1 MRTIEQ
7 IEAEITQATQQK
19 AEITNRIRAL
29 ENEKRA
35 TVKAQFEADKNVR
48 VGDTLTT
55 KDGKTVYYQGFST
68 EFGCLVMVAD
78 MKKDGTP
85 SKRIGHY
92 LTTNFI

>member
-7 IEAEITQATQQK
+7 IEAEIIQATQQK
-19 AEITNRIRAL
+19 AEIINRIRAL

-35 TVKAQFEADKNVR
+35 TVQAQFEADKNVR

-68 EFGCLVMVAD
+68 EFDCLSFYCAKVMKIPHPA
-78 MKKDGTP
+78 KDRAGDLIIF
-85 SKRIGHY
+85 K
-92 LTTNFI
+92 